1 MLMHR
6 NNASGFGTPSFEALS
21 TFCGEVFSSNGFV
34 SESLV
39 VTSIF
44 IVLRKE
50 AKNYY
55 NVNIQ

>member
-1 MLMHR
+1 MHR
-6 NNASGFGTPSFEALS
+6 NNASGFGTPSFKSLS
-21 TFCGEVFSSNGFV
+21 TFCGQVFSSNGFF

-50 AKNYY
+50 ANNYY